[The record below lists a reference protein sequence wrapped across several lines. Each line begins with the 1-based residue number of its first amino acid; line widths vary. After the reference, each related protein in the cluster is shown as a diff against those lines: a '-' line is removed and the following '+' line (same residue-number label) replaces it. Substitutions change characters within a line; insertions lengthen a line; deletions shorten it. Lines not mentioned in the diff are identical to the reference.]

1 MRHGNKNNNLS
12 RTASHRR
19 ALLMN
24 LGCQLITYKR
34 ITTTVAKAKAL
45 RSYIEPLITKT
56 KATESKEA
64 ISHNHRIVF
73 SYLNDKAAV
82 KELFTV
88 VAPKVVGRPGGYT
101 RIIKLGARQGDN
113 AEMAMIELVDFN
125 EIYNNSKVEG
135 AEPAK
140 KTRRSGGAKKAAGS
154 STTEAKLSTDTNEI
168 SDAVVVEET
177 VVTPVVETVA
187 PIVESIS
194 APVVEVAPIVEEIVS
209 APAEEVTPV
218 AKEVVAASTEEAAPL
233 ASASVSN
240 SSDDLTIIEGI
251 GPKAAEV
258 LVAAGIDTFAKLANT
273 AAEAVK
279 EILTSATARVGHLD
293 PTTWAQQSQLA
304 ADGNM
309 EELEALKLRLNNGK
323 EV

>member
-45 RSYIEPLITKT
+45 RTYIEPLITKT
-56 KATESKEA
+56 KATSSKEA

-125 EIYNNSKVEG
+125 EVYGKHIG
-135 AEPAK
+135 TDATAEPAK
-140 KTRRSGGAKKAAGS
+140 KTRRSGGGKAKAATT
-154 STTEAKLSTDTNEI
+154 TTEETIT
-168 SDAVVVEET
+168 DAVIET
-177 VVTPVVETVA
+177 VPT
-187 PIVESIS
+187 SS
-194 APVVEVAPIVEEIVS
+194 A
-209 APAEEVTPV
+209 APA
-218 AKEVVAASTEEAAPL
+218 ST
-233 ASASVSN
+233 SA
-240 SSDDLTIIEGI
+240 DDLTIIEGI

-258 LVAAGIDTFAKLANT
+258 LVAAGIATFAELAAT
-273 AAEAVK
+273 PADKVK
-279 EILTSATARVGHLD
+279 EILTSSTSRVGHLD

-304 ADGNM
+304 ADGKM
-309 EELEALKLRLNNGK
+309 DELEALKAKLNNGK
-323 EV
+323 EA